1 MLDDHT
7 QNSAKGGQGRVPQH
21 QSRGNQ
27 ARGASRSRQGKR
39 KPWGSFVM
47 IVWWRRIKI
56 IEPKAAAADVI
67 THGISTGEQR
77 RRQVTEARGMQ
88 GD

>member
-1 MLDDHT
+1 MFMLDDHT

-47 IVWWRRIKI
+47 IVWWRNDR
-56 IEPKAAAADVI
+56 ETLFVDFP
-67 THGISTGEQR
+67 
-77 RRQVTEARGMQ
+77 
-88 GD
+88 